1 MKYSKKILALVLTTA
16 FSLNTVSV
24 VDAAPTRDQIEALR
38 AEIKELT
45 EVLKVEKAKHKYEK
59 QQAERS
65 GNNALLKPNSTLLF
79 CQGDTVW
86 LVGDKLKINQ
96 LK

>member
-1 MKYSKKILALVLTTA
+1 M
-16 FSLNTVSV
+16 
-24 VDAAPTRDQIEALR
+24 
-38 AEIKELT
+38 
-45 EVLKVEKAKHKYEK
+45 HKYGLLLVGI
-59 QQAERS
+59 ERS